1 MRQKYALTL
10 DDARRVAAAAHKT
23 ALENQ
28 WNVVISIVDEG
39 GQLIYLERMDDVQS
53 GSVTVSMEKAKTAIA
68 FRRPSQAL
76 EAAISGGRTV
86 MLKLPGATP
95 IEGGVPLV
103 YEGDFVG
110 AIGVSGVQSSQD
122 GIIAKA
128 GADAL

>member
-1 MRQKYALTL
+1 MRQKFALTL
-10 DDARRVAAAAHKT
+10 DDVRRVAAAAHKT
-23 ALENQ
+23 AQENH
-28 WNVVISIVDEG
+28 WNVVIAIVDEG
-39 GQLIYLERMDDVQS
+39 GQLMYLERMDEVQS
-53 GSVTVSMEKAKTAIA
+53 GSVNVSIEKARTAIA

-76 EAAISGGRTV
+76 EAAVSGGRTV

-103 YEGDFVG
+103 YEGNFVG

>member
-10 DDARRVAAAAHKT
+10 DDARRVAAAAHQT

-28 WNVVISIVDEG
+28 WKVVISIVDEG
-39 GQLIYLERMDDVQS
+39 GQLVYLERMDDVQS
-53 GSVTVSMEKAKTAIA
+53 GSVTVSMEKARTAIA

-110 AIGVSGVQSSQD
+110 AIGVSGVQSNQD

>member
-1 MRQKYALTL
+1 MYQKYALTL
-10 DDARRVAAAAHKT
+10 EDARRVAVAAHKT

-39 GQLIYLERMDDVQS
+39 GQLVYLERMDDVQS

-68 FRRPSQAL
+68 FRRPTQAL
-76 EAAISGGRTV
+76 EVAIAGGRTV
-86 MLKLPGATP
+86 MLNLPGATP